1 MKISVIVPC
10 YNYKDQIIKNLNL
23 LDKILKKHF
32 REYEIIVINDGSVD
46 GTHRELGKLSNHKK
60 LRIINNK
67 SNKGKSYSIIK
78 GLKKA
83 KGKKIF
89 LYDCDLPYFEY
100 INIFLTKLKHNKF
113 VIIDRK
119 NKKSKL
125 IKNKNIYQKLRHF
138 IGIIISHFVC
148 WSLKVEIVDTQ
159 SGMKGFDNLGIL
171 KSYKF
176 ISQKFFLD
184 IEIINLFKQKNINP
198 IKIPVKFEA
207 PDSSTIKLFDIKN
220 IKIIN
225 ELIKVLFSLK
235 N

>member
-1 MKISVIVPC
+1 MKNTNMKISVIVPC

-138 IGIIISHFVC
+138 IGII
-148 WSLKVEIVDTQ
+148 
-159 SGMKGFDNLGIL
+159 
-171 KSYKF
+171 
-176 ISQKFFLD
+176 
-184 IEIINLFKQKNINP
+184 
-198 IKIPVKFEA
+198 
-207 PDSSTIKLFDIKN
+207 
-220 IKIIN
+220 
-225 ELIKVLFSLK
+225 
-235 N
+235 